1 MGVSSLPFKLNVDGD
16 SIKQIIQRV
25 QASLT
30 KASDRLETDYG
41 FNNGHGMAKWSFIY
55 SRQIGND
62 TEEFA
67 SFKTK
72 RNGWKV
78 AALVDTTT
86 KTLFFFLSQK
96 NLEARQQGKIRSKA
110 MYYISALS
118 GICNVDFEG
127 KLDSN
132 QRRAIQ
138 TQLTWG
144 FDYDEDEA
152 RQICD
157 EMLRVCPCEIEQ
169 FCVISLDM
177 RGYELKSVKANI
189 LNEKLDTLYEEDWS
203 DFIIVASN
211 DDSDR
216 EDKQQEQEQHDM
228 TVSLKKKKKQTS
240 E

>member
-1 MGVSSLPFKLNVDGD
+1 MGVSSLPFKLNVDGN
-16 SIKQIIQRV
+16 SIRQIIQRV
-25 QASLT
+25 QASLS

-55 SRQIGND
+55 SHQIGND
-62 TEEFA
+62 TEEFI

-78 AALVDTTT
+78 AGLVDATS

-96 NLEARQQGKIRSKA
+96 NLEARQQGKIKSKV

-118 GICNVDFEG
+118 GICNVDFEK
-127 KLDSN
+127 KLDFS

-138 TQLTWG
+138 LTL
-144 FDYDEDEA
+144 DLVYDEDEA
-152 RQICD
+152 RRIYE

-189 LNEKLDTLYEEDWS
+189 LNENLDTLYEEDWS
-203 DFIIVASN
+203 DFITVASD

-216 EDKQQEQEQHDM
+216 DDKQQEQEQHDM
-228 TVSLKKKKKQTS
+228 TVSLKRKKKKTS

>member
-1 MGVSSLPFKLNVDGD
+1 MPFKLNVNGD
-16 SIKQIIQRV
+16 SIRQIIQRI
-25 QASLT
+25 QASLY
-30 KASDRLETDYG
+30 KANDRLETDYG

-55 SRQIGND
+55 SHQIGND
-62 TEEFA
+62 TEEFT

-78 AALVDTTT
+78 AGLVDTTT

-118 GICNVDFEG
+118 GVCNVNFEE
-127 KLDSN
+127 KLDFN
-132 QRRAIQ
+132 QRREIQ
-138 TQLTWG
+138 ISWDLA
-144 FDYDEDEA
+144 YDEDEA
-152 RQICD
+152 RQIHE

-189 LNEKLDTLYEEDWS
+189 LNENLDTLYEEDWS
-203 DFIIVASN
+203 DFITVASN
-211 DDSDR
+211 DDSDKD
-216 EDKQQEQEQHDM
+216 DKQQEQEQHDM
-228 TVSLKKKKKQTS
+228 TVSLKKKQKQTS

>member
-1 MGVSSLPFKLNVDGD
+1 MPFKLNVNGD
-16 SIKQIIQRV
+16 SIRQIIQRI
-25 QASLT
+25 QASLY
-30 KASDRLETDYG
+30 KANDRLATDYG

-55 SRQIGND
+55 SHQIGND
-62 TEEFA
+62 TEEFT

-78 AALVDTTT
+78 AALVDTTS

-118 GICNVDFEG
+118 GICNVNFEE
-127 KLDSN
+127 KLDFN

-138 TQLTWG
+138 LTLG
-144 FDYDEDEA
+144 YDYDEDEA
-152 RQICD
+152 RQIYE

-189 LNEKLDTLYEEDWS
+189 LNAHLDTLYEEDWS
-203 DFIIVASN
+203 DFITVASN
-211 DDSDR
+211 DDSDKD
-216 EDKQQEQEQHDM
+216 DKQQEQEQHDM

>member
-1 MGVSSLPFKLNVDGD
+1 MGVSSLPFKLNVNGD
-16 SIKQIIQRV
+16 SIRQIIQRI
-25 QASLT
+25 QASLY
-30 KASDRLETDYG
+30 KANDRLETDYG

-55 SRQIGND
+55 SHQIGND
-62 TEEFA
+62 TEEFT

-78 AALVDTTT
+78 AGLVDTTT

-118 GICNVDFEG
+118 GVCNVNFEE
-127 KLDSN
+127 KLDFN
-132 QRRAIQ
+132 QRREIQ
-138 TQLTWG
+138 ISWDLA
-144 FDYDEDEA
+144 YDEDEA
-152 RQICD
+152 RQIHE

-189 LNEKLDTLYEEDWS
+189 LNENLDTLYEEDWS
-203 DFIIVASN
+203 DFITVASN
-211 DDSDR
+211 DDSDKD
-216 EDKQQEQEQHDM
+216 DKQQEQEQHDM
-228 TVSLKKKKKQTS
+228 TVSLKKKQKQTS